1 MAAINVG
8 NVHGANLKPCWKDW
22 QFNQLEMLQH
32 WFLWKWIRSIQNF
45 KIYSKSLESAL
56 RICCFQ
62 LTLKWGQTLE
72 GWSQQWKI
80 YGSCGDDGLS
90 GAVDEGGDGGD
101 VVLVGDVVL
110 GGDDVPGGDVVLGE
124 GNLTAIREQR
134 KAELCLEVRAGT
146 PGVNT
151 ATAGPSFDKKLSQ
164 FRSSILFGQKSMQFF
179 HISIV
184 VWILARCWDNCQ
196 ARTGFV
202 GNVGNARW
210 YWSCEF
216 KDIFSYRN
224 FMILKFSLECIGLY
238 SCRYLDILQA
248 RTDCTKWCQM
258 KWHWKVGGA
267 REPEGGGWRWWWWW
281 PIVGSQRREIGR
293 NSGSPAIIIL
303 KMTKV

>member
-1 MAAINVG
+1 M
-8 NVHGANLKPCWKDW
+8 P
-22 QFNQLEMLQH
+22 
-32 WFLWKWIRSIQNF
+32 R
-45 KIYSKSLESAL
+45 
-56 RICCFQ
+56 
-62 LTLKWGQTLE
+62 
-72 GWSQQWKI
+72 
-80 YGSCGDDGLS
+80 
-90 GAVDEGGDGGD
+90 
-101 VVLVGDVVL
+101 
-110 GGDDVPGGDVVLGE
+110 GE
-124 GNLTAIREQR
+124 T
-134 KAELCLEVRAGT
+134 GT

-184 VWILARCWDNCQ
+184 VWILAKCWDNRQ

-281 PIVGSQRREIGR
+281 LLLLEVRDEKLGEILEAWPSSSSR
-293 NSGSPAIIIL
+293 WPKCNFWVCWLWLALMSH
-303 KMTKV
+303 KRYFN